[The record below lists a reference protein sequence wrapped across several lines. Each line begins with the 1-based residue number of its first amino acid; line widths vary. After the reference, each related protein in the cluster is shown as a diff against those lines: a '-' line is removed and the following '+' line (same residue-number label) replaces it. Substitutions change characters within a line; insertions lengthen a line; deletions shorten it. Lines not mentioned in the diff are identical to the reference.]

1 MVTRVADPTRTF
13 GFLDDFSRQRPTPTD
28 ETDGGANGGME
39 DAWRGCGFRIRER
52 ARTVRL
58 PPTEDAGDG
67 RDGSGVTLRIS
78 MKDLTNEGGD
88 GDGDG
93 DASGSESSSEEAGQD
108 PYFFEPGYTIAATT
122 GFCRVWE
129 GAATLS
135 EYLERDWKR
144 VVGKRVVELGAGVG
158 ECGLVCA
165 ALGADVVMTDVEVV
179 AENVIRRNIL
189 QNATPGEASTA
200 RPGAWPRARLVGR
213 GSATHATLDWMD
225 PLPTKPAFVEAD
237 VIIAAECV
245 WLRELVEPFA
255 NTVVALLRGGVSELI
270 LSIRDR
276 SSTEDASSG
285 KAFASTG
292 EGFRLFK
299 SLGCAIEELYKTASE
314 DEGKDIIIARVALD
328 G

>member
-1 MVTRVADPTRTF
+1 
-13 GFLDDFSRQRPTPTD
+13 
-28 ETDGGANGGME
+28 ME

-58 PPTEDAGDG
+58 PAMEDAGDG
-67 RDGSGVTLRIS
+67 RDGSSVTLRIS

-93 DASGSESSSEEAGQD
+93 DDASGSESASEEAGQD

-135 EYLERDWKR
+135 EYLERFPNR

-189 QNATPGEASTA
+189 QNATPGEAS
-200 RPGAWPRARLVGR
+200 GAWPRARLVGR
-213 GSATHATLDWMD
+213 GSAAHATLDWMD
-225 PLPTKPAFVEAD
+225 PLPASPAFVEAD

-245 WLRELVEPFA
+245 WLRELVEPFV

-292 EGFRLFK
+292 EVFRLFK

>member
-1 MVTRVADPTRTF
+1 
-13 GFLDDFSRQRPTPTD
+13 
-28 ETDGGANGGME
+28 ME
-39 DAWRGCGFRIRER
+39 DAWGGCGFRIRER
-52 ARTVRL
+52 ARTVRA
-58 PPTEDAGDG
+58 PATEDAGDG
-67 RDGSGVTLRIS
+67 RDGSRESVELRIS
-78 MKDLTNEGGD
+78 MKDLTSEGD
-88 GDGDG
+88 GEDGDDDD
-93 DASGSESSSEEAGQD
+93 DAGSDEEEAGQD

-165 ALGADVVMTDVEVV
+165 AMGADVVMTDVEVV

-189 QNATPGEASTA
+189 QNATPGEASTT
-200 RPGAWPRARLVGR
+200 RPRAWPRARLVGR
-213 GSATHATLDWMD
+213 GSAAHATLDWMD

-255 NTVVALLRGGVSELI
+255 NTVVELLRGGVSELI

-292 EGFRLFK
+292 EVFRLFK

-314 DEGKDIIIARVALD
+314 DEGKDIVIARIVLD

>member
-1 MVTRVADPTRTF
+1 VTRVADPTRNFCTF
-13 GFLDDFSRQRPTPTD
+13 WTT
-28 ETDGGANGGME
+28 ETDADGRDGRTNARTEGME

-58 PPTEDAGDG
+58 PAAEDAGDG

-88 GDGDG
+88 GDGDDDD
-93 DASGSESSSEEAGQD
+93 DASGSESASEEAGQD

-135 EYLERDWKR
+135 QYLEHFPNR

-213 GSATHATLDWMD
+213 GSAAHATLDWMD
-225 PLPTKPAFVEAD
+225 PLPTKPVFVEAD

-292 EGFRLFK
+292 EVFRLFK